1 MQPQCI
7 NESMSSFLLI
17 SRIMKKVLS
26 GTLFLLNIST
36 ALKELIIIFLFVI
49 MACFHRLRLI
59 YFAFLFSFFFVFFFC
74 SRYHA
79 QKFYCTGWIVSDLV
93 ETLNTCFIMMRVI
106 LC

>member
-17 SRIMKKVLS
+17 PRIMKKSSVWP
-26 GTLFLLNIST
+26 TLFLLNIST

-59 YFAFLFSFFFVFFFC
+59 YFAFFFLFFSFYSFFFLI
-74 SRYHA
+74 YNA
-79 QKFYCTGWIVSDLV
+79 QKSINLNSKELFYKI
-93 ETLNTCFIMMRVI
+93 
-106 LC
+106 